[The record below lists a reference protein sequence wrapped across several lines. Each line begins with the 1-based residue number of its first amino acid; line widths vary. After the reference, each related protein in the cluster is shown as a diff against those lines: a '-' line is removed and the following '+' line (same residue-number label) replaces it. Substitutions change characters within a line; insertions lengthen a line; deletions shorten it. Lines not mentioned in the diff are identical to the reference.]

1 MNSREDGYYL
11 MKISYTSIL
20 FLSIPLILSAF
31 THLWN
36 PVGFPDVFYDEGVY
50 MYRTMHVLAGEGPQV
65 ASFHDHPYFGQLF
78 LAGILST
85 IGYPNLLHPTAD
97 THSIEMLYLVPR
109 VLMGI
114 LAILDTFLIYKISE
128 RRYSKKVALL
138 SSILFAVMPITW
150 IVRRILLDSILL
162 PFLLSSILFALY
174 ANNSKNK
181 NILVILSGL
190 SLGITIFTKETMFT
204 MIPLVAILIYQN
216 TRSRKMFGIWLIPV
230 ILIPLIWPI
239 QSIEVNQ
246 FQNFLTDIISQVHRQ
261 NHSFG
266 IILGT
271 FLAFDPIL
279 IVLGLAGTVYAFM
292 KRDEMLLL
300 WIMPFLIFLASVGY
314 VQYFYW
320 ISLLPAFCISAAK
333 LIMDRVE
340 TVKKDVQHILP
351 FVIIASLGFFGLTM
365 SFFLITSNVSAQYEA
380 TAYVLQNVHNS
391 NDPNDHKNTSIISS
405 PVFSWIFKYVFHVS
419 NVLSDY
425 RDLLFFPISTD
436 KVLLVY
442 DLHFKANINDGKQL
456 QDIYNKTTTIKQFR
470 GGVLDEDLGR
480 YPFTNM
486 VANYE
491 GSEIEIRASK

>member
-1 MNSREDGYYL
+1 
-11 MKISYTSIL
+11 
-20 FLSIPLILSAF
+20 
-31 THLWN
+31 
-36 PVGFPDVFYDEGVY
+36 
-50 MYRTMHVLAGEGPQV
+50 
-65 ASFHDHPYFGQLF
+65 
-78 LAGILST
+78 
-85 IGYPNLLHPTAD
+85 
-97 THSIEMLYLVPR
+97 
-109 VLMGI
+109 
-114 LAILDTFLIYKISE
+114 
-128 RRYSKKVALL
+128 
-138 SSILFAVMPITW
+138 
-150 IVRRILLDSILL
+150 
-162 PFLLSSILFALY
+162 
-174 ANNSKNK
+174 
-181 NILVILSGL
+181 
-190 SLGITIFTKETMFT
+190 
-204 MIPLVAILIYQN
+204 
-216 TRSRKMFGIWLIPV
+216 MFGIWFIPV